1 MPNSTVLDS
10 FAVLA
15 FLEKEP
21 GHETVAELFQLAAQ
35 GEVALL
41 MSVVNMGEV
50 WYQIAR
56 GHSDAIADE
65 KIAALKDLGV
75 NVADADWQL
84 TRQAALYKKSGG
96 ISFADCYAAALAKIS
111 NAPVVTGDAEF
122 KRVEKDVKVRWI
134 GK

>member
-1 MPNSTVLDS
+1 MPNSIVLDS

-15 FLEKEP
+15 FLENEP
-21 GHETVAELFQLAAQ
+21 GHETVAELFHLAAQ
-35 GEVALL
+35 GEVVLL
-41 MSVVNMGEV
+41 MTVVNMGEV

-56 GHSDAIADE
+56 EHSEAIADE

-75 NVADADWQL
+75 KVVDADWQM

-96 ISFADCYAAALAKIS
+96 ISYADCYAAALAKQS
-111 NAPVVTGDAEF
+111 NTYVVTGDAEF
-122 KRVEKDVKVRWI
+122 KRVEKDIKVRWI